1 MHKYSYPIGIS
12 DAWLLNKNY
21 KRLLAELNIVS
32 IDKAESLLMIENQLK
47 KDNNIAD
54 FNYLLLDF
62 EDEENQDYSFE
73 DHDSQNAKTKV
84 IYCWRS
90 TKLSVPKIAFR
101 LNLDS
106 NFVQKW
112 IEEYKKAVRRQL
124 KINKQK
130 AALKK
135 LTISKIKIEQIKNF
149 WKENFGKLIRI
160 QDVRN
165 GVWGTNNDS
174 RKPWNT
180 TIALVMKKKLR
191 MSYRV
196 LSTQHP
202 KVASDEHKNLYWESV
217 LIQMLL
223 IDDAYELI
231 YVDEFNISGR
241 N

>member
-1 MHKYSYPIGIS
+1 MKE
-12 DAWLLNKNY
+12 DNN
-21 KRLLAELNIVS
+21 NIV
-32 IDKAESLLMIENQLK
+32 
-47 KDNNIAD
+47 D
-54 FNYLLLDF
+54 FNGRLLDF

-90 TKLSVPKIAFR
+90 TRLSVPKIAFR

-112 IEEYKKAVRRQL
+112 IEEYKRQL

-135 LTISKIKIEQIKNF
+135 LTISKIKIEQIKIF

-174 RKPWNT
+174 RKSWNT

-202 KVASDEHKNLYWESV
+202 KVTSNEHKNLYWESV

-223 IDDAYELI
+223 MDDAYELI

>member
-1 MHKYSYPIGIS
+1 MLTSII
-12 DAWLLNKNY
+12 DY
-21 KRLLAELNIVS
+21 KTLR
-32 IDKAESLLMIENQLK
+32 MK
-47 KDNNIAD
+47 K
-54 FNYLLLDF
+54 
-62 EDEENQDYSFE
+62 NQDYSFE
-73 DHDSQNAKTKV
+73 DDNSQNTKTKV

-90 TKLSVPKIAFR
+90 TRLSVPKIAFR

-135 LTISKIKIEQIKNF
+135 LIISKIKIEQIKNF

-165 GVWGTNNDS
+165 RVWGTNNDS

-191 MSYRV
+191 MSYRI

-202 KVASDEHKNLYWESV
+202 KVVSDEHKNLYWESV

-223 IDDAYELI
+223 MDDAYELI